1 MNPEEIDQ
9 IAGIFQNLGA
19 KEKQATTMATQLI
32 KWADQLAKKR
42 NSSRVSELQT
52 LLTTAIYGAQGN
64 LKPSKKE
71 DSEQK

>member
-32 KWADQLAKKR
+32 KRADQLAKKR

-64 LKPSKKE
+64 PKPPKKE
-71 DSEQK
+71 ESEPK